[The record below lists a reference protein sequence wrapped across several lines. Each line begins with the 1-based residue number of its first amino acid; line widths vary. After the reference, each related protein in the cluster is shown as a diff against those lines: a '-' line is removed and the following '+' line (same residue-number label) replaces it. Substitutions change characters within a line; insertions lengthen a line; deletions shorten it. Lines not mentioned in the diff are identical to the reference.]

1 MSDEMLRDD
10 ADADE
15 AVDFG
20 RDLLDDLAIV
30 REKVEDGDLPAG
42 AEEFVEDVE
51 SKVEGIVEWIDTESH
66 VTEAQIRTL
75 RGIRGGADKWLR
87 RD

>member
-1 MSDEMLRDD
+1 MSDEMLSDG

-15 AVDFG
+15 AVEFG
-20 RDLLDDLAIV
+20 KDLLDDLAII
-30 REKVEDGDLPAG
+30 REKVEDGDLPGG

-51 SKVEGIVEWIDTESH
+51 NKVEGIVEWVDTESH

-75 RGIRGGADKWLR
+75 RGIRSGANKWLR